1 MWGDALHVSH
11 ASIPKMGIED
21 ASFASELPQ
30 ELSRMSFHR
39 KRVLC
44 GVLRLIRDTHVLSE
58 AITTRHVLPPR
69 PLMHSPNKSA
79 APTPR
84 RQLQSVC
91 IQFNPNFAI
100 FFSSP
105 LLHNNPSANCQSQ
118 TLTYHQR
125 GHNKPVKPRHLHDLS
140 RVCPHVM
147 NADPSLI
154 RML

>member
-1 MWGDALHVSH
+1 MCGDALHVSH

-58 AITTRHVLPPR
+58 AITTRHVLPPG
-69 PLMHSPNKSA
+69 PLMHSPKKSA

-100 FFSSP
+100 FFFIAPFSITI
-105 LLHNNPSANCQSQ
+105 L
-118 TLTYHQR
+118 
-125 GHNKPVKPRHLHDLS
+125 V
-140 RVCPHVM
+140 
-147 NADPSLI
+147 LI
-154 RML
+154 VNHRL